1 MRPFSPENVMTIDS
15 AALVAGLR
23 TEPAPVSFAKLK
35 KAHVNKKAGALEAHL
50 RAAIEAALGSGVIFA
65 WPKNSFWHIDPEARL
80 QSEILSRCATKA
92 SKKSEIKVAGRSGK
106 DVSRSI
112 ERLAAEKKLLPYPA
126 LAGTSVLLVSADSPQ
141 AYWAYVQTF
150 VADKLKKAGIEE
162 VGLEDKIWDILPQL
176 EPEKNV
182 PVSTA
187 RVRGALGLAEA
198 DKKRF
203 DEAVLKMRE
212 QRRVYLSQHDHP
224 QGLSSSERDGLVD
237 GRDGR
242 YYVAITRR
250 DS

>member
-141 AYWAYVQTF
+141 AYWAYV
-150 VADKLKKAGIEE
+150 
-162 VGLEDKIWDILPQL
+162 
-176 EPEKNV
+176 